1 MTTPTHP
8 SLNKE
13 VTSILGDEHS
23 KLELVDVMSQDIA
36 LKVVNSARISF
47 GEKSEEYNDKDKK
60 LATFL
65 WNHEHSSPYRHS
77 FYTFA
82 ISCPLFVFRQWVK
95 YQVGSGWRT
104 YEVDGEEV
112 SIEVF
117 DHMFDTDKGCSWNEF
132 SGRYAELTPRF
143 WVPQEARIQAPTG
156 SKQKSVTSFDPQMT
170 EDFQLLVKQN
180 EEESFKRY
188 EFALSKGIAKE
199 LARVM
204 LPQNIYTSAYWTVSL
219 QGIIHFLKQRT
230 KDDAQKEIQSYAKA
244 IQSLVQE
251 DLDHLGIEI

>member
-1 MTTPTHP
+1 MTTPKHH

-13 VTSILGDEHS
+13 ILSILGDDHS
-23 KLELVDVMSQDIA
+23 KVELVDVMSEDIA

-47 GEKSEEYNDKDKK
+47 GTESKEYTDKDKK
-60 LATFL
+60 LASFL

-95 YQVGSGWRT
+95 YQVGSGWRSF
-104 YEVDGEEV
+104 EADGEEI

-117 DHMFDTDKGCSWNEF
+117 DQMFDTDKGCSWNEF
-132 SGRYAELTPRF
+132 SGRYAILEPQF
-143 WVPQEARIQAPTG
+143 WIPEHARVQSPTG
-156 SKQKSVTSFDPQMT
+156 NKQKSVRTDNPILT
-170 EDFQLLVKQN
+170 EDLQLLYASNQKETYQ
-180 EEESFKRY
+180 RY
-188 EFALSKGIAKE
+188 EYALSIGVAKE
-199 LARVM
+199 LARPL
-204 LPQNIYTSAYWTVSL
+204 LPQNIYTHSYWTVSL

-230 KDDAQKEIQSYAKA
+230 KEDAQEEIQSYAKA

-251 DLDHLGIEI
+251 DLDRLGIEI